1 MLTQEYINQFLKRDP
16 YKHECYD
23 KANKI
28 HEVLEIHS
36 KGEKPTE
43 LLRKARPNEE
53 PKYQTWREERW
64 TPVTKTYFQ
73 KAITTL
79 SKIRKAEDWN
89 YGFKEEKNAYI
100 KKESFRDYL
109 TKKYPFFDSF
119 DNWLF
124 QVAWPTMFDDP
135 NAVIC
140 CLPLPKKDPKNDTEY
155 LRPFNRLRGSEY
167 VLDFMDGEYATVI
180 SDEKS
185 IVTVGDNQVKEGT
198 VYWFFD
204 RETIQIYKQIG
215 SKEKFLFTNLDEFGN
230 PMVIV
235 HNFGHMPCWKI
246 GGTLLEFEDG
256 FMLYDS
262 LISGCVDFFN
272 EAIMDYSDH
281 QVNKAI
287 HLHPDRWEIADVEC
301 RGCKGTGQQW
311 ITPQNAPKYQS
322 TCGVCQGQGKVAVR
336 SPFAVK
342 YIKAGQKE
350 GVNETIQTPT
360 PPMGYALRDI
370 NSMKMLKDEYLDDIR
385 QGLSGINMEFLI
397 ESLIEESGVSKSYDH
412 DGLHTLMTQVAR
424 NAVENIVIPT
434 CYFTAMYMYS
444 KQVSP
449 KEIEEFLPSIPVPE
463 KFDMVISSLLSEK
476 AVSAKTAGLD
486 ESITSNLEISYA
498 KKQFGESSDIPK
510 KMEVIA
516 RHDPLKGQSS
526 EEKMTTLSNGG
537 CAKDDYILSNQIY
550 HFTERAC
557 VENPDFLTLDY
568 AKQSA
573 IYDKYVSEIR
583 SKSVSAVPL
592 VSINGSPTNN

>member
-1 MLTQEYINQFLKRDP
+1 MLSQEYIDQFLKQDP
-16 YKHECYD
+16 YKHECFH
-23 KANKI
+23 KACEI
-28 HEVLEIHS
+28 HETLEIHS
-36 KGEKPTE
+36 KGEKPVK
-43 LLRKARPNEE
+43 LLKKARPNEAT
-53 PKYQTWREERW
+53 KYQLWREERW

-89 YGFKEEKNAYI
+89 YGFKEETNAFI
-100 KKESFRDYL
+100 KKESFRDYI

-119 DNWLF
+119 ENWLF

-140 CLPLPKKDPKNDTEY
+140 CIPLPKKDPKNDTEY
-155 LRPFNRLRGSEY
+155 LRPFNRIRGCEN

-185 IVTVGDNQVKEGT
+185 IVTVGDTQVKEGI

-204 RETIQIYKQIG
+204 RQTIQIYKQIG
-215 SKEKFLFTNLDEFGN
+215 VKDKYLFTNNDDQGK
-230 PMVIV
+230 PMVID
-235 HNFGHMPCWKI
+235 HGFDHMPCWKI
-246 GGTLLEFEDG
+246 GGTLVEFENG

-301 RGCKGTGQQW
+301 RSCKGSGS
-311 ITPQNAPKYQS
+311 IMVSPVNGSKYS
-322 TCGVCQGQGKVAVR
+322 ASCDTCQGQGKIAVK
-336 SPFAVK
+336 SPFGVK

-350 GVNETIQTPT
+350 GVNDVITTPT
-360 PPMGYALRDI
+360 PPMGYAQRDI
-370 NSMKMLKDEYLDDIR
+370 SSMKMLKDEYLDDIR
-385 QGLSGINMEFLI
+385 QGLSGINMEFML
-397 ESLIEESGVSKSYDH
+397 ESPTDASGVSKAQDH
-412 DGLHTLMTQVAR
+412 EGLYTLMTQVAR
-424 NAVENIVIPT
+424 NTVENIIIPSF
-434 CYFTAMYMYS
+434 YFTAMYMYN
-444 KQVSP
+444 KQVKP
-449 KEIEEFLPSIPVPE
+449 DEIEAFLPTVQVPE

-498 KKQFGESSDIPK
+498 KKQWGEYSDIPK

-526 EEKMTTLSNGG
+526 DEKMTTLANGG
-537 CAKDDYILSNQIY
+537 CTKDDYILSNQIY

-557 VENPDFLTLDY
+557 IENDGFIAMQY
-568 AKQSA
+568 SEQQS
-573 IYDKYVSEIR
+573 IYDKYISEVK
-583 SKSVSAVPL
+583 SKAVVQVHL
-592 VSINGSPTNN
+592 VTPNGLPSNN